1 MTDANFAL
9 REHGAQIVDV
19 SHEAAHVASAASNLL
34 TEREDFL
41 WITGEAPQHVVIR
54 ISENHPPIRY
64 AGWHV
69 WHDYLT
75 NPKTVEVAS
84 GVARDCLSPVLICTA
99 LPGAGTQLWELPTP
113 IPPTHVFI
121 RFMVLSTFAPG
132 PTYMNHLALYAE
144 HPGSR
149 FSTRAVESSAPQST
163 SRQIPISSLLRE
175 LDEDIRSLQP
185 IKTISPSK
193 NLLVY
198 VPPDRR
204 IDDEDR
210 LPLEPRPRSPQGA
223 RSNETSRVHG
233 KSGELAS
240 DFGQRLANVEEVV
253 AQLTCTI
260 DRQRED
266 IATIKRLLTIQQR
279 DSDRLHAE
287 LVESRYKKPQ
297 TLNVEFPEDA
307 LKSFVED
314 VLAPKL
320 SKHAKRVESRTMDRV
335 DEHLRGLIG
344 RVHRIVDDV
353 VSERLGSGA
362 TLLDCAPVP
371 RFDMNRS
378 SSDHSVPRAKHGDGS
393 VEVSMHSGGPGG
405 RRRQDRV

>member
-1 MTDANFAL
+1 
-9 REHGAQIVDV
+9 
-19 SHEAAHVASAASNLL
+19 
-34 TEREDFL
+34 
-41 WITGEAPQHVVIR
+41 
-54 ISENHPPIRY
+54 
-64 AGWHV
+64 
-69 WHDYLT
+69 
-75 NPKTVEVAS
+75 
-84 GVARDCLSPVLICTA
+84 
-99 LPGAGTQLWELPTP
+99 
-113 IPPTHVFI
+113 
-121 RFMVLSTFAPG
+121 
-132 PTYMNHLALYAE
+132 
-144 HPGSR
+144 
-149 FSTRAVESSAPQST
+149 
-163 SRQIPISSLLRE
+163 LLRE